1 MTESAGVKS
10 AERTLRVLEVLSDGR
25 HRGLAELAAEL
36 AVPKSSLHSI
46 LRTMEA
52 RGWLQ
57 ADPYAGTYRL
67 GVRSLLAGPAYLDS
81 DDVVSAAGPA
91 LDALSASLN
100 ETIHLGRLDHTDI
113 IYLAKRES
121 SHPLRLVSAVG
132 VRMPAH
138 ATALGKAVLAH
149 RTAAELDRLLEW
161 PLPAVTGRT
170 LTERAALIADLARTA
185 ERGHAV
191 DRGESTLGLYC
202 AGVALRIGSPPAY
215 AISCSVPEVRLDPAL
230 TARIVAELHA
240 ARTDIEAGYR
250 PSSLSRGDRR

>member
-1 MTESAGVKS
+1 MTESERAGVKS
-10 AERTLRVLEVLSDGR
+10 AERTLRVLESLSDGR
-25 HRGLAELAAEL
+25 RRGLAELAAEL

-46 LRTMEA
+46 LRTMES
-52 RGWLQ
+52 RGWLR
-57 ADPYAGTYRL
+57 ADPGTGTYGL

-100 ETIHLGRLDHTDI
+100 ETVHLGRIDHTDI
-113 IYLAKRES
+113 VYLAKRES

-138 ATALGKAVLAH
+138 ATALGKAILAH
-149 RTAAELDRLLEW
+149 RTPAELDRLLEW
-161 PLPAVTGRT
+161 PLLAVTGRT
-170 LTERAALIADLARTA
+170 LTERAALFADLARTA

-202 AGVALRIGSPPAY
+202 VGVTLRIGGPPAY
-215 AISCSVPEVRLDPAL
+215 AISCSVPEVRLDRAL

-240 ARTDIEAGYR
+240 ARTHIEAGH
-250 PSSLSRGDRR
+250 RRC